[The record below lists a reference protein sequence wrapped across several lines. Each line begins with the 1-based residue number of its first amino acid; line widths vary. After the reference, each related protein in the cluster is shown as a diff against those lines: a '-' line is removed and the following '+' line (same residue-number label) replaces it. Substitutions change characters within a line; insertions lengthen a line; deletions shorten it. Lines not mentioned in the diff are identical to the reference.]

1 MGKYTNDAKELL
13 QLVGFDLITSSSA
26 QAEAAGV

>member
-13 QLVGFDLITSSSA
+13 HLVGGEEKTLLQYHIVSH
-26 QAEAAGV
+26 E